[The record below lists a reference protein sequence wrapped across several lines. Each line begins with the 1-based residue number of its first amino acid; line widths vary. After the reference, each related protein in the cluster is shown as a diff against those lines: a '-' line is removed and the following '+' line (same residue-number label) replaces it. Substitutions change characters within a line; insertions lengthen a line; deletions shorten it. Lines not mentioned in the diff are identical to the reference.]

1 MYVELRI
8 NVIILINEAVDFH
21 MLLWDCYNIRPQKS
35 GPELIFNE
43 ERKGLII

>member
-1 MYVELRI
+1 MYAELRI

-35 GPELIFNE
+35 GPSLYLTRNA
-43 ERKGLII
+43 KV